1 MGNLQIYVIELLRKL
16 LSMATLEYRI
26 SPVFQ
31 SMAIFVRESD
41 FIFKWV
47 MSDLFKIETIR
58 R

>member
-1 MGNLQIYVIELLRKL
+1 MGNLQIYVIEMLRKL
-16 LSMATLEYRI
+16 LSMATLEYRL

-41 FIFKWV
+41 YIFKWGR
-47 MSDLFKIETIR
+47 SDPFMVETTR